1 MVDANL
7 TGLGSAKTRSINVEV
22 NLLNEWTSSR
32 AAMQVEIQRQALVL
46 AGVCVTGLILLP
58 SVSTWHGRVSS
69 GTNESVKMRDT
80 ALSQQK
86 NLAKTVAEITP
97 SLDFAEMRQN
107 CNKYR
112 NYLFTEANKFLEAT
126 PDTVRFDS
134 LKVEAMGGE
143 LSFKVVANARSAADG
158 RRFVEAAGRGRNVST
173 SNQTAMRQSP
183 VMGADGVVFDYLK
196 KVKVGR

>member
-7 TGLGSAKTRSINVEV
+7 TGLGSAKTRTINVEV

-32 AAMQVEIQRQALVL
+32 AAMQVEIQRQAFVL
-46 AGVCVTGLILLP
+46 TGVCLAGLILLP
-58 SVSTWHGRVSS
+58 SVSTWHGRVSA
-69 GTNESVKMRDT
+69 GTNESVKMRDA

-107 CNKYR
+107 CNTYR
-112 NYLFTEANKFLEAT
+112 NHLFTEAKKFLEAT
-126 PDTVRFDS
+126 PETVRFDS
-134 LKVEAMGGE
+134 LKIEAMGGE

-158 RRFVEAAGRGRNVST
+158 RRFVEAAGRGRNVSAT
-173 SNQTAMRQSP
+173 NQTAIRQSP
-183 VMGADGVVFDYLK
+183 VMGEDGIVFDYLK
-196 KVKVGR
+196 KVKVGK